1 MVYVINQ
8 GGSNEVVC
16 SRLLLLL
23 TEITLL
29 TFSTSGQVS
38 LRRFKTQAID
48 ADNASDILNLMD
60 LLDKSP
66 SDVAKL
72 NALSNLAIAA

>member
-1 MVYVINQ
+1 
-8 GGSNEVVC
+8 
-16 SRLLLLL
+16 L

-38 LRRFKTQAID
+38 LRRCKTQATD
-48 ADNASDILNLMD
+48 GDNAFDILNLMD